1 MGASLGFKI
10 RVMER
15 TGRNILT
22 NFPQTSTWKG
32 MVCGRQECVTCH
44 QGGEDRPDCMRVNL
58 VYENIYIKCNP
69 GALNKGELKEPA
81 EGSPSLYSIYVGE
94 TSRSIQE
101 RALEHWGAVRRK
113 EELSHMARHQAQ
125 EHEGE
130 EPEFIFKVV
139 SHHRTDRLEKQRG

>member
-1 MGASLGFKI
+1 
-10 RVMER
+10 
-15 TGRNILT
+15 
-22 NFPQTSTWKG
+22 